1 MISESSVVLQPEIH
15 TTLYVIPKFVLT
27 TSTDLVTFFTNFEQS
42 SMERNMLSGKW
53 FNRSIITLGVIVF
66 AETLAFSA
74 ADSAKTPTAKPD
86 PLMTSHVATPP
97 ALPSEYYVLEVRHR
111 VFANFLEIDT
121 VGMNQ
126 KFSIGEADDSG
137 EVILFNPH
145 LGITDSGKVIQ
156 VSDTLYNPAVRVRV
170 TNKDSLIQE
179 SWGFHFGTAPH
190 YRRND
195 LLGFRLLDFRVNE
208 KYIKVDAP
216 QAIPP
221 KPADTSA
228 KKK

>member
-1 MISESSVVLQPEIH
+1 
-15 TTLYVIPKFVLT
+15 
-27 TSTDLVTFFTNFEQS
+27 
-42 SMERNMLSGKW
+42 MLSGKW
-53 FNRSIITLGVIVF
+53 FNRSMISLGVVIFVG
-66 AETLAFSA
+66 TLALA
-74 ADSAKTPTAKPD
+74 GVDSTKTPVAKPD
-86 PLMTSHVATPP
+86 PLMTSHAPTAP

-126 KFSIGEADDSG
+126 KFSIGEAEDSG

-145 LGITDSGKVIQ
+145 LGITDSGKILQ
-156 VSDTLYNPAVRVRV
+156 LSDTLYNPAVRVRV

-179 SWGFHFGTAPH
+179 SWGFHFGSAPH

-216 QAIPP
+216 KPIPA
-221 KPADTSA
+221 KPADTSV